1 MTLIAEYDAILAS
14 DERQRAIV
22 KEELDVIV
30 AKHGDERRSRFVA
43 DEGEMRTEDL
53 IAERDVVVTLTAGGY
68 VKRTD
73 TALYRQQRRGGRGV
87 KGAAL
92 RQDDVVNHFFVT
104 TTHHQILFFTNKGRV
119 YKAKAYELPEAGRDA
134 KGQHVANVLSLQGD
148 ELVTQVLALKDY
160 ESAPYLVLATKQ
172 GMVKKTPLTEYDTN
186 RTGGLIAINLRD
198 EDELISAQLIGENDD
213 LLLVSRKGYS
223 VRFTADDDTLRP
235 MGRATSGVIGMRF
248 KSTDDHTLSMDVVK
262 PGAFVVTATDG
273 GFAKRTS
280 VDEWNSKGRGTQGVR
295 AMRLVEER
303 GGLVGAMIAM
313 EEDQIFAIA
322 SNGVVIRTS
331 VSDIRATGRDT
342 MGVRLMNL
350 GEEDALVSI
359 ARAAE
364 NDDEEDIDGVE
375 GEVAESTEA
384 TDTTPEA
391 GE

>member
-1 MTLIAEYDAILAS
+1 
-14 DERQRAIV
+14 
-22 KEELDVIV
+22 
-30 AKHGDERRSRFVA
+30 
-43 DEGEMRTEDL
+43 
-53 IAERDVVVTLTAGGY
+53 
-68 VKRTD
+68 
-73 TALYRQQRRGGRGV
+73 
-87 KGAAL
+87 
-92 RQDDVVNHFFVT
+92 
-104 TTHHQILFFTNKGRV
+104 
-119 YKAKAYELPEAGRDA
+119 
-134 KGQHVANVLSLQGD
+134 
-148 ELVTQVLALKDY
+148 
-160 ESAPYLVLATKQ
+160 
-172 GMVKKTPLTEYDTN
+172 MVKKTPLTEYDTN

-198 EDELISAQLIGENDD
+198 EDELISAQLIGETDD

-248 KSTDDHTLSMDVVK
+248 KSSDDHTLSMDVVK

-303 GGLVGAMIAM
+303 GGLVGAMIAL

-350 GEEDALVSI
+350 GDEDALVSI

-364 NDDEEDIDGVE
+364 SEEEEDVE
-375 GEVAESTEA
+375 SETGDVVETA
-384 TDTTPEA
+384 DTTDAPEE
-391 GE
+391 GVSE